1 MSRSRRIDPAS
12 LYYSPHCRPG
22 SYEVSRQRTAALVAS
37 DRPMYRMPLRS
48 HLMELNPGLRLDWGI
63 GLRNQLTKSDQE

>member
-1 MSRSRRIDPAS
+1 
-12 LYYSPHCRPG
+12 
-22 SYEVSRQRTAALVAS
+22 
-37 DRPMYRMPLRS
+37 MYRMPLRS